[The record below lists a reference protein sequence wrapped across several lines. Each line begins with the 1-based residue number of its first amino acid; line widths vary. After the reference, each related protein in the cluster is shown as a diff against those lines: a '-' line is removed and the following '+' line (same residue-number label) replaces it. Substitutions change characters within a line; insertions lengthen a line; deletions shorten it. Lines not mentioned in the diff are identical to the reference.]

1 MKDPLQIEVVAYSM
15 RVNTLLGS
23 LYKNKLYEA
32 LLDNK
37 TVSEQAFES
46 VYKNIIEYDWRL
58 YQNKIM
64 GMILVT
70 KGTPL
75 VMLSALMLKQSKA
88 VVKLNLISSVLQL
101 SYECF

>member
-1 MKDPLQIEVVAYSM
+1 M
-15 RVNTLLGS
+15 RVNTTLGS
-23 LYKNKLYEA
+23 SYKNKLYEA